1 MSKRIKTEVGIV
13 GAGPAGLM
21 LSQLLSRAG
30 IDNIIVE
37 NRSRAYCEGRIRAGL
52 LEQGSIDLLNEV
64 GAGARMMR
72 EGLMHDG
79 IELRFGGV
87 GHRIDIKALTGRNVM
102 IYGQHEI
109 VRDLIALRLSQGAQI
124 MFEAADVRLHGITS
138 PKPSI
143 HCTHDGAEIEIECA
157 ILAGC
162 DGFHGISRPALPADK
177 ATFYDHPY
185 PMGWIGVLVEAPPVH
200 HELIYSA
207 SSRGFA
213 LYTMRSKTV
222 SRLYLQCPPD
232 EDIAKWSDDRIWDE
246 FDLRL
251 EGGADHKLPRGPVIQ
266 KGVTE
271 MRSFVCEPMQHGNL
285 FLAGD
290 AAHIVPPTGAKGM
303 NLAIADVRRLAR
315 AAEDFLERGQRNG
328 LDTYSDRCLK
338 RVWRAQH
345 FSWWMTCLMH
355 TFDSHN
361 AFERRAQQS
370 EREYVATSQAGAR
383 ALAENYAGMPWS
395 WDDE

>member
-1 MSKRIKTEVGIV
+1 MKIKRTQVGIV

-21 LSQLLSRAG
+21 LSQLLWRAG
-30 IDNIIVE
+30 IDNVIVE
-37 NRSRAYCEGRIRAGL
+37 SRSRAYCEARIRAGL
-52 LEQGSIDLLNEV
+52 LEQGTIDLLDEV

-79 IELRFGGV
+79 IELRFGGA
-87 GHRIDIKALTGRNVM
+87 GHRIDIKGLTGRNVM

-109 VRDLIALRLSQGAQI
+109 VRDLIALRVSQGAEI
-124 MFEAADVRLHGITS
+124 MFEASEVRLADITS
-138 PKPSI
+138 ARPRIVCVHNGEPI
-143 HCTHDGAEIEIECA
+143 TVECA
-157 ILAGC
+157 IVAGC
-162 DGFHGISRPALPADK
+162 DGFHGVCRPSIPAEVV
-177 ATFYDHPY
+177 TVYDHPY
-185 PMGWIGVLVEAPPVH
+185 PMGWVGALVEAPPVH

-207 SSRGFA
+207 SPGGFA
-213 LYTMRSKTV
+213 LYTMRSMTV
-222 SRLYLQCPPD
+222 SRLYLQCRPD
-232 EDIAKWSDDRIWDE
+232 DDIEQWPDDRIWAELDA
-246 FDLRL
+246 RL
-251 EGGADHKLPRGPVIQ
+251 DGGTQYKLPKGPMLQ
-266 KGVTE
+266 KSITE

-315 AAEDFLERGQRNG
+315 AAEAFLRRGDRSG
-328 LDTYSDRCLK
+328 LETYSERCLK

-355 TFDSHN
+355 SFDHHN

-370 EREYVATSQAGAR
+370 ERDYVTSSEAGAR
-383 ALAENYAGMPWS
+383 TLAENYAGLPWE
-395 WDDE
+395 WDEG